1 MYLGIDIGTS
11 GVKAIVMDDHDRPVA
26 EATAPL
32 SVSRPHPLWAEQ
44 APEDWWRA
52 VELALDELA
61 AESPKAVAAV
71 KAIGLSGQMLG
82 VTLLDKDDRPLR
94 PALLWNDGRAAEE
107 CRALEQR
114 FPDFA
119 ERVGCRPMPGFSAP
133 KLLWLARH
141 EPAVLERTQRVLL
154 TKDYVRL
161 RLTGEAASDRADSS
175 ATLLMDTV
183 AGDWH
188 EALLAACGIGRSMMP
203 RLVDSAEIAGIIR
216 AELAARWRLP
226 PGTPVAGGGGDNMCA
241 GIGVGAIRSG
251 DAYIGLGTSGV
262 YFLANDRFI
271 PARAAGMHT
280 HRHAVAG
287 LYCQHAVVLSA
298 GASLA
303 WVAGLLRTP
312 DLPRLIAEVEAV
324 ELTPAETPV
333 FTPYLGGERTPH
345 DDPTLTAA
353 FSRLTHETNALA
365 LVQAVM
371 EGVAMALADGH
382 EALIESGAPIG
393 QISLTGGGGRSLL
406 WARLVAAALGIPLR
420 LQPDGHTGPA
430 LGAARLAR
438 QSIGGPLIANAGDEA
453 VIVSVEPSLR
463 EQLLQKRSLFR
474 RHLGLSR

>member
-1 MYLGIDIGTS
+1 
-11 GVKAIVMDDHDRPVA
+11 
-26 EATAPL
+26 
-32 SVSRPHPLWAEQ
+32 
-44 APEDWWRA
+44 
-52 VELALDELA
+52 
-61 AESPKAVAAV
+61 
-71 KAIGLSGQMLG
+71 
-82 VTLLDKDDRPLR
+82 
-94 PALLWNDGRAAEE
+94 
-107 CRALEQR
+107 
-114 FPDFA
+114 
-119 ERVGCRPMPGFSAP
+119 
-133 KLLWLARH
+133 
-141 EPAVLERTQRVLL
+141 
-154 TKDYVRL
+154 
-161 RLTGEAASDRADSS
+161 
-175 ATLLMDTV
+175 
-183 AGDWH
+183 
-188 EALLAACGIGRSMMP
+188 
-203 RLVDSAEIAGIIR
+203 
-216 AELAARWRLP
+216 
-226 PGTPVAGGGGDNMCA
+226 
-241 GIGVGAIRSG
+241 
-251 DAYIGLGTSGV
+251 
-262 YFLANDRFI
+262 
-271 PARAAGMHT
+271 
-280 HRHAVAG
+280 
-287 LYCQHAVVLSA
+287 VLSA

-324 ELTPAETPV
+324 GLTPAETPV

-382 EALIESGAPIG
+382 EALIESGARVG
-393 QISLTGGGGRSLL
+393 QVRLTGGGARSIL